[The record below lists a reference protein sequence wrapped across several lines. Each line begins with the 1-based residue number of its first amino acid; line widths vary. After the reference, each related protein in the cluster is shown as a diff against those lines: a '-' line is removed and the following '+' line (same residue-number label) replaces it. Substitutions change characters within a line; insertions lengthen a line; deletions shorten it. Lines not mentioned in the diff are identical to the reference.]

1 MNYRYKIEYDFDEVI
16 IEFLNDDP
24 INAWNLNFLKKNLPN
39 LSIKKDKNSS
49 ISRCLEWLKEN
60 PELLI

>member
-24 INAWNLNFLKKNLPN
+24 INVWNLNFLKKNLSN

>member
-24 INAWNLNFLKKNLPN
+24 INAWNLNFLKKNLSN

>member
-1 MNYRYKIEYDFDEVI
+1 MNYTYKIEYDFNEAV

-24 INAWNLNFLKKNLPN
+24 INAWDLNFLKKNLS
-39 LSIKKDKNSS
+39 LKKDENSS
-49 ISRCLEWLKEN
+49 ISRCLEWLKKN

>member
-24 INAWNLNFLKKNLPN
+24 INAWNLNFLKKNLSN
-39 LSIKKDKNSS
+39 LSFKKDKNSS